1 MKPDRA
7 LIGSSWPFMVA
18 LYPLTRKLDDV
29 IDLDDLEGLC
39 PGLPK
44 ESAGPLALRARVALE
59 RRHSSGVVLDV
70 TIHGASEREEVRWS
84 KLPAAVAATQDDLR
98 VTEEG
103 AVAIALAL
111 SARHCQWRVVR
122 CLQARL
128 GEGAD
133 WLMIDPAKQRVV
145 LEVGGTDEGSLGALL
160 SMKTKQARSSVLSR
174 HGRAAACVVRF
185 AEPRALLQSDHEP
198 R

>member
-1 MKPDRA
+1 M
-7 LIGSSWPFMVA
+7 
-18 LYPLTRKLDDV
+18 
-29 IDLDDLEGLC
+29 IDLDDLERLC

-44 ESAGPLALRARVALE
+44 ESAGPLALRACVALE
-59 RRHSSGVVLDV
+59 RRHAPGVVLGA
-70 TIHGASEREEVRWS
+70 TIHGAPEREEIRWS
-84 KLPAAVAATQDDLR
+84 KLPDSVAPTQDALR

-103 AVAIALAL
+103 AIAIALAL
-111 SARHCQWRVVR
+111 SARHCRWRVVR

-133 WLMIDPAKQRVV
+133 WLMIDASKRRIV

-160 SMKTKQARSSVLSR
+160 SVKTEQARGSIFAR

-185 AEPRALLQSDHEP
+185 VEPRALLQSDHEP

>member
-1 MKPDRA
+1 
-7 LIGSSWPFMVA
+7 
-18 LYPLTRKLDDV
+18 V

-44 ESAGPLALRARVALE
+44 ESAGPLALRACVALE
-59 RRHSSGVVLDV
+59 RRHSSGVALDATV
-70 TIHGASEREEVRWS
+70 HGAPAWEEICWS
-84 KLPAAVAATQDDLR
+84 KLPARVASTQDDLR

-111 SARHCQWRVVR
+111 SARHCRWGVVR
-122 CLQARL
+122 CLQSRL

-133 WLMIDPAKQRVV
+133 WLMVDPSKRRIV

-160 SMKTKQARSSVLSR
+160 SVKTKQARSSIFSR
-174 HGRAAACVVRF
+174 HGRPAACVVRF
-185 AEPRALLQSDHEP
+185 VEPRALLESDHEP

>member
-1 MKPDRA
+1 
-7 LIGSSWPFMVA
+7 
-18 LYPLTRKLDDV
+18 V
-29 IDLDDLEGLC
+29 IDLDDPERLC

-44 ESAGPLALRARVALE
+44 ESAGALALRARVALE
-59 RRHSSGVVLDV
+59 RRHSPGVILEATVQGV
-70 TIHGASEREEVRWS
+70 AEREEIRWR
-84 KLPAAVAATQDDLR
+84 KLPARVSVTEDHLR

-111 SARHCQWRVVR
+111 SARHCRWRVVR
-122 CLQARL
+122 ILQSRL

-133 WLMIDPAKQRVV
+133 WLMVDASKQRVV
-145 LEVGGTDEGSLGALL
+145 LEIGGTDEGHLGRLL
-160 SMKTKQARSSVLSR
+160 SMKTEQARKSLFSR
-174 HGRAAACVVRF
+174 HAKAAACVVRF

>member
-1 MKPDRA
+1 
-7 LIGSSWPFMVA
+7 
-18 LYPLTRKLDDV
+18 V

-39 PGLPK
+39 PGLPT

-59 RRHSSGVVLDV
+59 RRHSSGVALDATV
-70 TIHGASEREEVRWS
+70 HGAPKREEIRWS
-84 KLPAAVAATQDDLR
+84 RLPARVASTQDHLR

-111 SARHCQWRVVR
+111 SARHCRWSVVR
-122 CLQARL
+122 CLQSRL

-133 WLMIDPAKQRVV
+133 WLMIDASKRRVV

-160 SMKTKQARSSVLSR
+160 SVKTAQARSSIFSR
-174 HGRAAACVVRF
+174 RGVPAACVVRF
-185 AEPRALLQSDHEP
+185 IEPRALLQSDHEP

>member
-1 MKPDRA
+1 M
-7 LIGSSWPFMVA
+7 
-18 LYPLTRKLDDV
+18 

-44 ESAGPLALRARVALE
+44 ESAGPLVLRACVALE
-59 RRHSSGVVLDV
+59 RRHSPGVALDATV
-70 TIHGASEREEVRWS
+70 HGVSEWEEIRWS
-84 KLPAAVAATQDDLR
+84 RLPAGVASTQDHLR

-111 SARHCQWRVVR
+111 SARHCRWRVVR
-122 CLQARL
+122 CLQSRL

-133 WLMIDPAKQRVV
+133 WLMADAFERRVV

-160 SMKTKQARSSVLSR
+160 SMKAEQARSSIFSR
-174 HGRAAACVVRF
+174 SGKPAACVVRF
-185 AEPRALLQSDHEP
+185 VEPRALLQSDHEP
-198 R
+198 Q